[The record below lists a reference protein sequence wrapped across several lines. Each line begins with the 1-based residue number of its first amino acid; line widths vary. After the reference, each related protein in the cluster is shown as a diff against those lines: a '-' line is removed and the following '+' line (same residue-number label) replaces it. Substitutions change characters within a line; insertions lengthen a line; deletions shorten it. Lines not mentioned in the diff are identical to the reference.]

1 MQNTKKGLMT
11 GGVSG
16 AALALVNSNSV
27 KLFTTSRFYKEALYA
42 QRYLQQ
48 NEAKV
53 KGWLNL
59 VIIKELLLVKVEI
72 DLNYLDVHPSNLEMF
87 GWKLD

>member
-1 MQNTKKGLMT
+1 MT
-11 GGVSG
+11 GGMSG
-16 AALALVNSNSV
+16 AALALVNLNSV
-27 KLFTTSRFYKEALYA
+27 KLFTSSRLYLEALYA

-59 VIIKELLLVKVEI
+59 VIIKELLLIKVEI

>member
-1 MQNTKKGLMT
+1 MT
-11 GGVSG
+11 GGMSR
-16 AALALVNSNSV
+16 AALALVNLNSV
-27 KLFTTSRFYKEALYA
+27 KLFTSSRLYLEALYA

-59 VIIKELLLVKVEI
+59 VIIKELLLIKVEI

>member
-1 MQNTKKGLMT
+1 MT
-11 GGVSG
+11 GVIPR
-16 AALALVNSNSV
+16 ALLALINSNSV
-27 KLFTTSRFYKEALYA
+27 KLFTTTRFYEEALEA

-48 NEAKV
+48 NEAKL

-59 VIIKELLLVKVEI
+59 VIIKEFLLIKVEI
-72 DLNYLDVHPSNLEMF
+72 DLNHLDLHAFNLEMF

>member
-1 MQNTKKGLMT
+1 M
-11 GGVSG
+11 SG
-16 AALALVNSNSV
+16 AALALVNLNSV
-27 KLFTTSRFYKEALYA
+27 KLFTSSRLYLEALYA

-59 VIIKELLLVKVEI
+59 VIIKELLLIKVEI